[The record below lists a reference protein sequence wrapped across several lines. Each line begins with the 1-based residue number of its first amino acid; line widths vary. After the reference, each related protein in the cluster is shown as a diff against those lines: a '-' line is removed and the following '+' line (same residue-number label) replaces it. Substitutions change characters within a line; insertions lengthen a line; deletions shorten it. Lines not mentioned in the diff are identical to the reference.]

1 MKECIIDE
9 STQKMVE
16 DAVREKEALK
26 DDFCRIEAAIRAE
39 ERSGAEEVASPVD
52 VPDKVRNSSRV
63 RRMWLILG
71 TVAAAACLACGI
83 FFRVS
88 DVLACM
94 DAGFD
99 ISVAELAMTSRGDSH
114 ADEIIS
120 AMEADDIS
128 GARNL
133 ITDFR
138 SMPEPVFDLSG
149 EAGQYRFE
157 LYKAECQLVD
167 YLDAVLLMREGRPL
181 KARKALRTVAASGGY
196 YASAAEEVLDRLR

>member
-39 ERSGAEEVASPVD
+39 ERSEAEEVASPVD

-99 ISVAELAMTSRGDSH
+99 ISVSELAMTSRGDSH

>member
-39 ERSGAEEVASPVD
+39 ERSEAEETVSPVD
-52 VPDKVRNSSRV
+52 GSDKVRNSSRV

-71 TVAAAACLACGI
+71 SMAAAACLACGI

-88 DVLACM
+88 DVLTCM

-99 ISVAELAMTSRGDSH
+99 ISVSELAMTSRGDSH

-133 ITDFR
+133 ITAFR
-138 SMPEPVFDLSG
+138 SMPEPVFDLSD

>member
-39 ERSGAEEVASPVD
+39 GRSEAEEVASPVD

-99 ISVAELAMTSRGDSH
+99 ISVAELAMTSGGDSH

-133 ITDFR
+133 IPDFR

-196 YASAAEEVLDRLR
+196 YASTAEEVLDKL

>member
-1 MKECIIDE
+1 MGKHSLYAIFLFFALLPQGIGAKTLAGEDRFAIVVGIGEYPPE
-9 STQKMVE
+9 SGWN
-16 DAVREKEALK
+16 
-26 DDFCRIEAAIRAE
+26 RIH
-39 ERSGAEEVASPVD
+39 GDMD
-52 VPDKVRNSSRV
+52 V
-63 RRMWLILG
+63 
-71 TVAAAACLACGI
+71 
-83 FFRVS
+83 
-88 DVLACM
+88 
-94 DAGFD
+94 GFD

-133 ITDFR
+133 ITAFR